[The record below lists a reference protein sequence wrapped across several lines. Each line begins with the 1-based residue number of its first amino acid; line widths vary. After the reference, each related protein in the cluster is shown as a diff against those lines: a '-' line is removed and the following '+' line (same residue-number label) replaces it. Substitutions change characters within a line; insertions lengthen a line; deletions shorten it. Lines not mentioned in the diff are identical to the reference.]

1 MNPNPEKISKYLGL
15 ARRAGR
21 IIPGYRSCVSAVKA
35 GKIRFLIVAED
46 SSENTKD
53 KFSSLCKNRRV
64 PMAVYGTAAELSAA
78 AGYHGIGI
86 YGITDSNFADVM
98 KKEIGMDR

>member
-1 MNPNPEKISKYLGL
+1 MNPNRINRYLGL

-35 GKIRFLIVAED
+35 GKIKFLIVAGD

-64 PMAVYGTAAELSAA
+64 PMAVYGTVDELSAA
-78 AGYHGIGI
+78 AGYKGIGI
-86 YGITDSNFADVM
+86 YGITDNNFADAM
-98 KKEIGMDR
+98 KKEIEMDR